1 MEDGDQNVYQ
11 AYLSVVVSLN
21 SVLYFM
27 TDRFFILKNTDFG
40 LRILWGKWMFS
51 SSDLLLLIFLFACF
65 LQRHS
70 SLHIVEVHPTNW

>member
-1 MEDGDQNVYQ
+1 MGDGDQNVYQ

-40 LRILWGKWMFS
+40 LRILWGK
-51 SSDLLLLIFLFACF
+51 
-65 LQRHS
+65 
-70 SLHIVEVHPTNW
+70 